1 MSTGRRVKLK
11 SAAGT
16 ADQGESRNRR
26 LLDRAQQG
34 WVGSFTQRFI
44 ELRLLDRIYQVSAV
58 AFVAYIPLI
67 LALSVL
73 FTGGQSAIAEQ
84 LVTRFGL
91 TGAAA
96 QTVRQLL
103 DKQTQ
108 GVYWLGLIIVLW
120 SAFSLGRKIS
130 RAYTDIW
137 GVPRLRFAQQWRAA
151 VWLLIQIAMMVSVA
165 ALRGTWRSGDAAE
178 LVLFILATVT
188 VWWVAEFAAQFVLT
202 GGQVPRNRLAIAAAI
217 VTVGR
222 FGIGLWS
229 VYFLAESLA
238 NQASSYGP
246 IGVVFAFFT
255 FLVATTSVLLVGT
268 LLASCLAGH
277 DTTPP
282 GPEE

>member
-1 MSTGRRVKLK
+1 MVQLE
-11 SAAGT
+11 SAKAT
-16 ADQGESRNRR
+16 AEQGRR
-26 LLDRAQQG
+26 LLELAQQG
-34 WVGSFTQRFI
+34 WVGSFTKRFI

-84 LVTRFGL
+84 MVGRFGL

-151 VWLLIQIAMMVSVA
+151 VWLLIQVAMTASVA
-165 ALRGTWRSGDAAE
+165 WLRDIWRSGDTVRLAS
-178 LVLFILATVT
+178 LVLAVAA
-188 VWWVAEFAAQFVLT
+188 VWWVAEFAAQYVLT

-229 VYFLAESLA
+229 VFFLADSLA
-238 NQASSYGP
+238 NQATSFGP

-255 FLVATTSVLLVGT
+255 FLLVTTSVLLMGT

-277 DTTPP
+277 DSTPP